1 MSRFRWALLGFLA
14 ALPAAVAAQQPPP
27 KTPEQQAYEQRRTQ
41 LTREIEETQQH
52 LTELRTQRVALQA
65 RLENAIA
72 RDLEARTRQLL
83 MSEEQGAL
91 RGLDSI
97 LVLAQDNLI
106 DQRERFRSLGDAVR
120 RRTGAV
126 LVVLLRADSSAAQS
140 LAGVEL
146 QVNGGVAATRSYSA
160 EANRALQ
167 MGAVDQLYRSDVLP
181 TRHSVRVQ
189 VTVNGQPMTQSVDV
203 NAQGETVTY
212 VQFAVRGGQLVP
224 TTWTSR
230 GTTPF

>member
-1 MSRFRWALLGFLA
+1 MTRFRWALLGLLA
-14 ALPAAVAAQQPPP
+14 ALPAALDAQQQPP
-27 KTPEQQAYEQRRTQ
+27 KTPEQQAYEQRRAQ

-106 DQRERFRSLGDAVR
+106 DQRDRFRSLGDAVR

-140 LAGVEL
+140 LTGVEL
-146 QVNGGVAATRSYSA
+146 QINSGVAATRAYSA
-160 EANRALQ
+160 QANRALQ
-167 MGAVDQLYRSDVLP
+167 MGAVDQLFRSDVLP
-181 TRHSVRVQ
+181 TRQAVRIQ
-189 VTVNGQPMTQSVDV
+189 VTVNGQPLTQSVDV

-212 VQFAVRGGQLVP
+212 VQFAVRNGQLVP

>member
-1 MSRFRWALLGFLA
+1 MTRFRWALLGVLA
-14 ALPAAVAAQQPPP
+14 ALPVAAGAQVPDRTPQQ
-27 KTPEQQAYEQRRTQ
+27 EAYERRRAQ
-41 LTREIEETQQH
+41 LTREIEETQRH

-72 RDLEARTRQLL
+72 RDLQNRTQQLL

-91 RGLDSI
+91 RGIDSI

-126 LVVLLRADSSAAQS
+126 LVVLLRADSSSAQA
-140 LAGVEL
+140 LGGVEL
-146 QVNGGVAATRSYSA
+146 SVNNGVVATRSYSS

-181 TRHSVRVQ
+181 TRHAVRVQ
-189 VTVNGQPMTQSVDV
+189 VTVNGQPFSQSVDV

-212 VQFAVRGGQLVP
+212 VQFAVRNGQLVP
-224 TTWTSR
+224 STWTSR